1 MGEWVAYILSV
12 GLLFVAV
19 TFGFSLVEAQGAQ
32 AQLTRVA
39 QLAANAM
46 SVDGGF
52 TQPIQQAVVQQL
64 QADGFN
70 PVVTV
75 ITLTP
80 DGVRAA
86 YGQMVAIRIVYPVPI
101 RIVDIAPFTVAV
113 SGSAAAVSLYVPG
126 SPASANAV
134 LSAPGQGTGDF
145 WQPVPASGQAVWV
158 GP

>member
-12 GLLFVAV
+12 VLLFVAT

-39 QLAANAM
+39 QVTANAM

-52 TQPIQQAVVQQL
+52 TQPIQQTVIQQL

-70 PVVTV
+70 PTQAAVT
-75 ITLTP
+75 ITPT
-80 DGVRAA
+80 GVRAA
-86 YGQMVAIRIVYPVPI
+86 YGQIVGVRITYPVPI
-101 RIVDIAPFTVAV
+101 HIVDIAPFTVAV
-113 SGSAAAVSLYVPG
+113 SGTAAAVSLYVPG
-126 SPASANAV
+126 SPASSDPV
-134 LSAPGQGTGDF
+134 LAAPGQGTADLAGT
-145 WQPVPASGQAVWV
+145 PTSGRAVWV